1 MENILDG
8 SCASSKQEVTT
19 DLLNDGVRIEKIVSM
34 GQCTDWM
41 RQQENEWVSV
51 MSGKGIIEFC
61 DGTSVTLNAGDHV
74 LIPAGR
80 EHRVEFTSKPCI
92 WLCVFYS

>member
-1 MENILDG
+1 MENIFDA
-8 SCASSKQEVTT
+8 SYASSKQEVTS

-34 GQCTDWM
+34 GQSTDWM

-61 DGTSVTLNAGDHV
+61 DGTSVILNVGDHV